1 MREKNYNIEI
11 LRVIAFVMV
20 IVIHVSNYFCR
31 AYGSI
36 SSGEYAYSLIIN
48 SLARVSVPC
57 FFMMSGALL
66 LGRCETMQKSL
77 KRALRFLFVL
87 LVWTAIYYLY
97 NTFYT
102 KQGCD
107 LRMLLDKPAE
117 AHLWYLYVMIPVYF
131 VLPFLQVLCQGL
143 GEKLERAFVILGGIW
158 LFIVHVMPYFKLD
171 LYYDLPIL
179 GDRSYIYYLFLGYFL
194 SKYVDKI
201 KLKNAHLLFIYFGSS
216 LLNAVLTALVTVT
229 TKDHFERVLEYGN
242 PIIIVSAV
250 SFFALIMR
258 LGNGKVSFSEKSKT
272 WIDLCSV
279 CSFGIYLIHIM
290 FLDWYKIHF
299 KADAYSAYAVIPL
312 LVVLI
317 TFLSFASV
325 YVIRKLPFGKKIT

>member
-11 LRVIAFVMV
+11 MRMIAFVMV

-31 AYGSI
+31 AYGTI
-36 SSGEYAYSLIIN
+36 SSGEYAYSLMIN

-66 LGRCETMQKSL
+66 LGRCETMQKAL
-77 KRALRFLFVL
+77 KRAFRFLVVL
-87 LVWTAIYYLY
+87 LAWTAIYYLF

-107 LRMLLDKPAE
+107 WKLLLEKPAE
-117 AHLWYLYVMIPVYF
+117 AHLWYLYVMIPIYF

-143 GEKLERAFVILGGIW
+143 NEKLERAFVILGSVW
-158 LFIVHVMPYFKLD
+158 LLVVHVMPYFKLD

-179 GDRSYIYYLFLGYFL
+179 GDRSYIYYLFLGYLL

-201 KLKNAHLLFIYFGSS
+201 KLKNMHLLFIYLGSS

-258 LGNGKVSFSEKSKT
+258 LGNGKVSFSEKIQR
-272 WIDLCSV
+272 WIDVCCS
-279 CSFGIYLIHIM
+279 CSFGIYLVHIM
-290 FLDWYKIHF
+290 FLDNYKIHV
-299 KADAYSAYAVIPL
+299 KADVYSAYIAIPMLVI
-312 LVVLI
+312 VI
-317 TFLSFASV
+317 TIVSFLSV
-325 YVIRKLPFGKKIT
+325 YGIRKLPFGKKIT